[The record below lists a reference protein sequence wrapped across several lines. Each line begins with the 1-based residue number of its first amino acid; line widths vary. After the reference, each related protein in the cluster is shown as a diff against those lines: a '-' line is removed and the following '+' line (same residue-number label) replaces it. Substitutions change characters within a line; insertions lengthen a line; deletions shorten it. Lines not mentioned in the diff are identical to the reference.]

1 MVAVPA
7 QVKKQ
12 PRQEL
17 NPLQKQPRQELNLQQ
32 HPIQQLA
39 AQPRL
44 KLCCDHDSSV
54 SIVMAPEYSQ
64 CAKASSW
71 WR

>member
-1 MVAVPA
+1 MVVVPT
-7 QVKKQ
+7 QVWKQ
-12 PRQEL
+12 PRLEL
-17 NPLQKQPRQELNLQQ
+17 NPPQKQPRLELNLQQ
-32 HPIQQLA
+32 HLTQQLA

-64 CAKASSW
+64 CAKANSW